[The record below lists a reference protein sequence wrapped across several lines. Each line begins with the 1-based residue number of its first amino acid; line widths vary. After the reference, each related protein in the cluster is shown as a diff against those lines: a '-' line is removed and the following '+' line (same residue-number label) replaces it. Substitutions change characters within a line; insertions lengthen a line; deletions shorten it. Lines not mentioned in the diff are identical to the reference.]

1 MESLR
6 YKTAIVGA
14 SETTELGN
22 IPDKTPFQLH
32 VDASVNAIKD
42 CGIDKQEIDGIATT
56 MNPASLAH
64 YLGITPKWIDN
75 TQVGGTSFL
84 IHVRHAAAA
93 IASGLCETVLVSMA
107 ESGRSRVG
115 DTSLS
120 TFSEPTLEGMKDSS
134 FPGQFES
141 IYGVYGPTTQF
152 GLGVL
157 RYMKA
162 VSYTHLTL
170 PTICSV

>member
-120 TFSEPTLEGMKDSS
+120 TFTEPTLEGMIDRS
-134 FPGQFES
+134 
-141 IYGVYGPTTQF
+141 
-152 GLGVL
+152 
-157 RYMKA
+157 
-162 VSYTHLTL
+162 
-170 PTICSV
+170 